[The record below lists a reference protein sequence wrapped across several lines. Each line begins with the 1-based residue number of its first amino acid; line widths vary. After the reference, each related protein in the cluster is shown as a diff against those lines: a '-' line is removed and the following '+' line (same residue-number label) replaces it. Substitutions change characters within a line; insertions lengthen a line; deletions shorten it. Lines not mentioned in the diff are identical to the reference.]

1 MTVEQLYTELVNGFQ
16 LLADTGKIFFDHI
29 DVEDGSEVL
38 PPYMVLT
45 ETEKDPFYADNK
57 VFYMTIRH
65 TLDVY
70 TATYDEE
77 FINGAVDF
85 LNELSLSFSVVPVE
99 CLDDLGTYLTTF
111 EIDLDPTESEE
122 S

>member
-1 MTVEQLYTELVNGFQ
+1 MTVEQLYNALTESFELMS
-16 LLADTGKIFFDHI
+16 DTGKIFFDHI
-29 DVEDGSEVL
+29 YVEDGGEVL

-57 VFYMTIRH
+57 VFYMTIKH

-70 TATYDEE
+70 TAAYDEE
-77 FINGAVDF
+77 LINGVVDF
-85 LNELSLSFSVVPVE
+85 LNGLSLTFSIVPVE
-99 CLDDLGTYLTTF
+99 WLDDIEAYLTTF
-111 EIDLDPTESEE
+111 EINLDPDSEE

>member
-29 DVEDGSEVL
+29 DVEDGNEVL

-77 FINGAVDF
+77 LINSVVEF

-99 CLDDLGTYLTTF
+99 WLDDLGTYLTTF